1 MDGKRA
7 PQARKLDNQ
16 DTDDNDITV
25 SGDIANTK
33 TTSLQSSAILMLM
46 QVPVIADV
54 IAWRSPTTK
63 LGQPFSDY
71 RTARPSFTS
80 PRGTVNS

>member
-71 RTARPSFTS
+71 RTARLSFTS